1 VGRYGDAIPC
11 LIRLAE
17 LKPANAAC
25 RTELGHLFRN
35 VGYVGDA
42 IHWHGEALALQP
54 DSVVLRLN
62 HLFVLPLVAES
73 EQQIAGCRQ
82 RCEEG
87 LRQLEEGLANL
98 PKDRL
103 PEALNTK
110 SAIVCHPF
118 YLIYHNHDDR
128 DLLERYRHASLH
140 HHAGQQAGVAG
151 ANHRLGCAADLR
163 SAGDR

>member
-1 VGRYGDAIPC
+1 MRNGWPQLAPGDGELWSKLARLLQTVGRYGDAIPC

-17 LKPANAAC
+17 LEPANAAC

-73 EQQIAGCRQ
+73 EQQIAGAGSVAR
-82 RCEEG
+82 
-87 LRQLEEGLANL
+87 
-98 PKDRL
+98 
-103 PEALNTK
+103 
-110 SAIVCHPF
+110 
-118 YLIYHNHDDR
+118 R
-128 DLLERYRHASLH
+128 D
-140 HHAGQQAGVAG
+140 
-151 ANHRLGCAADLR
+151 CAPA
-163 SAGDR
+163 